1 MRHQYI
7 GQITF
12 AYLGGYAVIGF
23 ATKLLFVCAVLSSFS
38 ATVFAADNQL
48 TPDEKR
54 AGWQLLF
61 NGRDLSG
68 WKNNDSKP
76 LNLNVVKEGTINTRG
91 IGGYLLVYDKQF
103 DDFEFKCDVKMAEG
117 ECNSGIFVRT
127 SDLADPV
134 NTGLEVQIFSPPGD
148 TVQDFGAIYDL
159 VAPSKIATKGE
170 GEWNNVEVRCVGPLI
185 SVKVN
190 GEQVA
195 ELDCDTL
202 DQPGLRADGTKHKF
216 PRAIK
221 DFARKGYIGLQDHGT
236 DVWFKNLKLRELKET
251 ASSP

>member
-1 MRHQYI
+1 VFR
-7 GQITF
+7 F
-12 AYLGGYAVIGF
+12 AIQS
-23 ATKLLFVCAVLSSFS
+23 LLVCAVLSSF
-38 ATVFAADNQL
+38 TVTVVAADNEL
-48 TPDEKR
+48 TPEEKA
-54 AGWQLLF
+54 AGWALLF
-61 NGRDLSG
+61 NGKDLLG
-68 WKNNDSKP
+68 WKNNDDKP
-76 LNLNVVKEGTINTRG
+76 LNQSAVKDGTINTRG

-103 DDFEFKCDVKMAEG
+103 GDFEFKCDVKMAEG

-159 VAPSKIATKGE
+159 VAPSKIATKGA
-170 GEWNNVEVRCVGPLI
+170 GEWNNVEVRCSGPLI

-195 ELDCDTL
+195 GLDCDTL

-236 DVWFKNLKLRELKET
+236 DVWFKNIKLRELKESAAT
-251 ASSP
+251 P